1 MFAESQPPVQPGF
14 RAWGAADPEIAS
26 NDSPTGSKDSQF
38 RPRPLKKQVRSPLL
52 EGGKRR
58 TLVVYVFADTD
69 TEYWNNF
76 MYFVREG
83 MKLGPDEVMGD
94 TQYMIIIQSENPSTE
109 VRRTQNAYI

>member
-1 MFAESQPPVQPGF
+1 MQPVF
-14 RAWGAADPEIAS
+14 KVWGAADPKIAS
-26 NDSPTGSKDSQF
+26 NDSPTGTKENPF
-38 RPRPLKKQVRSPLL
+38 RVRPLKKQVQSPLL

-94 TQYMIIIQSENPSTE
+94 TQYIVIIQCDNPSSE
-109 VRRTQNAYI
+109 VRSNRMPI